1 VGGVTPALITSFMAL
16 RLISALVLGWL
27 ILGEQLV
34 SPTQWLGAALVVGT
48 VTVYLWLQK
57 SSN

>member
-1 VGGVTPALITSFMAL
+1 
-16 RLISALVLGWL
+16 LGWL

-48 VTVYLWLQK
+48 VTGYLWLQR
-57 SSN
+57 SRH